1 MFEFGQQTETPKDS
15 TTRVKDSIKAQ
26 EVKMDSLEPSDET
39 SKLEQAIM
47 ALASNLNVELSES
60 LLLRI
65 RTEDLKKKK
74 LKSHLDRLEKVE
86 HKMMN
91 HMETIQTNID
101 KVETIVKGTAREK
114 EEEFRFRDQFREWQ
128 ESKQMESK

>member
-114 EEEFRFRDQFREWQ
+114 EEEFHFRDQFREWQ